1 MSTVCAIKDYP
12 KKKELVRV
20 RTRDRIDGTIRSAA
34 GHESSE
40 RIQLLPRISLVK
52 VGVVS
57 FILIGLHNLHMARAL
72 YRVAGTEF
80 DPVVYY
86 SGGVFFSIALL
97 LLIQK
102 IAQRFLRT
110 RVFTQQEFVLL
121 IISTTTGML
130 LGGAGILHYGVSML
144 FGFPISIGTVRRGE
158 LVEWTQRPS
167 LFGWQVFP
175 DDSKV
180 LDALMRGGSVPWL
193 AWLPTMLAFTLYFVL
208 IYWVFLCLSVMVRR
222 RWTDVEHFQYP
233 LIEPP
238 LAMVGVQKGLVM
250 DVSVVQSIWRSWPG
264 RFGMLVGV
272 IHLLSQELPY
282 LFPGFPYLYQWQ
294 VTIISKAPYTLGATI
309 SPIPMAIAYLIVN
322 IWILFSVWFTWL
334 VTQWGFQIL
343 VNALGYANV
352 GEFAQGGFGRYR
364 DAQII
369 GASLAIVGLS
379 FYIARQEL
387 REIVRAAYNKGAK
400 VDDSNEPLPYKLA
413 FWGGLIGFIGL
424 VAYAWIVFRISPL
437 FTALWGI
444 IFMAS
449 ALGVARMRAQGGF
462 FQNTIDIYNPVKV
475 IFAHTG
481 NTGLFGGSTYVF
493 GTTFMAPMGL
503 GSFQSLIGFALEGFK
518 MGDSVKLHRRI
529 VSATLVLTVT
539 ISILLSM
546 WGAIVT
552 IHGHGGIAAVGGH
565 AQYNAN
571 LISRSYIRS
580 PKLDQVIGMKDK
592 LQPVFVVAGA
602 LFTLVLGY
610 LSTAFA
616 WWPIHPLGYLASVS
630 INPNIWFWFSFF
642 IAWFIKTLVMRWGGL
657 RIERTLAR
665 PFMVGIILGFSVLK
679 GIIVVLAALLGWGA
693 GWYV

>member
-1 MSTVCAIKDYP
+1 MGSTVGD
-12 KKKELVRV
+12 
-20 RTRDRIDGTIRSAA
+20 
-34 GHESSE
+34 ESSE
-40 RIQLLPRISLVK
+40 QILFLPKISLVK

-57 FILIGLHNLHMARAL
+57 FVLIGLHNLHMARAL

-86 SGGVFFSIALL
+86 SGGVFFGIALL

-102 IAQRFLRT
+102 VVQRFLR
-110 RVFTQQEFVLL
+110 RKLFTQQELVLL
-121 IISTTTGML
+121 IISSTTGML
-130 LGGAGILHYGVSML
+130 VGGAGILHYGVAML
-144 FGFPISIGTVRRGE
+144 FGFPISIGNVRRKE
-158 LVEWTQRPS
+158 LLEWVQRPS

-175 DDSKV
+175 DDVKV
-180 LDALMRGGSVPWL
+180 LSALMRGGSVIWL
-193 AWLPTMLAFTLYFVL
+193 AWLPSILAFALYFAL

-250 DVSVVQSIWRSWPG
+250 DVSIVQSIWRSWPG

-272 IHLLSQELPY
+272 IHLLSQELPI

-294 VTIISKAPYTLGATI
+294 ITIISKAPYTLGATI
-309 SPIPMAIAYLIVN
+309 SPIPMAIAYLVVN
-322 IWILFSVWFTWL
+322 TWILFSVWFTWL
-334 VTQWGFQIL
+334 VSRWGLCIT
-343 VNALGYANV
+343 VDALGYSNV
-352 GEFAQGGFGRYR
+352 GEFAMGGFGRYR
-364 DAQII
+364 DAQIT
-369 GASLAIVGLS
+369 GASLAIVALS
-379 FYIARQEL
+379 LYMARQEL
-387 REIVRAAYNKGAK
+387 REIVRAALNRNAK
-400 VDDSNEPLPYKLA
+400 VDDSNEPLSYKVA
-413 FWGGLIGFIGL
+413 FWGGCIGFIGL
-424 VAYAWIVFRISPL
+424 VAYAWIVFGISP
-437 FTALWGI
+437 FFSALWGV

-462 FQNTIDIYNPVKV
+462 FQNTIDEYNPVKV

-481 NTGLFGGSTYVF
+481 NTGSFGGPTYVF

-529 VSATLVLTVT
+529 ISATLFLTVVL
-539 ISILLSM
+539 SILLSM
-546 WGAIVT
+546 WAAIVT
-552 IHGHGGIAAVGGH
+552 IHGHGGVAAVGGH
-565 AQYNAN
+565 TQTNAR
-571 LISRSYIRS
+571 LIPASYVRS

-592 LQPVFVVAGA
+592 LQPVFVIASA
-602 LFTLVLGY
+602 LVTLVLGY
-610 LSTAFA
+610 LNTAFA

-665 PFMVGIILGFSVLK
+665 PFMVGIILGFAVLK
-679 GIIVVLAALLGWGA
+679 GVLVVLAALFGWGA
-693 GWYV
+693 GWYI